1 MYGSRNARNM
11 GANAM
16 SDRKLVIVPSTHI
29 DYAWDEGASC
39 LEEACKLVEE
49 ITGSQLK
56 MILSRGERTLVKM
69 VNEGN
74 IVGWGTFRIDQL
86 PNMRVFHITDL
97 VAHNAHFESFLD
109 ELKQIAATIGASRI
123 RCSAHHSQARLYR
136 QKCGFRPV
144 YETLEVII

>member
-1 MYGSRNARNM
+1 
-11 GANAM
+11 M
-16 SDRKLVIVPSTHI
+16 SNLIIVPQTHI
-29 DYAWDEGASC
+29 DYAWNEGASC
-39 LEEACKLVEE
+39 LEEVCNLVEE

-69 VNEGN
+69 VHEGKT
-74 IVGWGTFRIDQL
+74 VGWGTFRIDQL
-86 PNMRVFHITDL
+86 PNMRVLHITDL
-97 VAHNAHFESFLD
+97 VAHNGHFENFLD

-144 YETLEVII
+144 YETLEVVI